1 MASILDAQS
10 ELSDVDMFFRCAPKL
25 KDESL
30 IQEKVKTFIDYIC

>member
-1 MASILDAQS
+1 MANILDAQK
-10 ELSDVDMFFRCAPKL
+10 ELSDVDMFFKSAPRL